1 LEFLPL
7 CLQLTGSPVLLVGGG
22 EVATRKARLLL
33 RAGARVLVVSPT
45 IVQELESL
53 LAEHGGTWH
62 EGRYQSEHLRGRQLI
77 VAATPDRQVNEEIHR
92 DAVALSI
99 LVNVVDA
106 PDLCTFIFPAIV
118 DRDPL
123 TIAISSGGR
132 SPVLTRILRRRIEA
146 LVPAAYGTLA
156 AFAGRFRQRV
166 KEGIPQESAR
176 RQFWEQ
182 ILEGTVSEQVLA
194 GREEEAARLLSLRLR
209 DHSASGTGE
218 VYLVGAGPGDPDLL
232 TFKAARLLQNAD
244 VVLYDRLVSPAIV
257 DMSRRDAQRVYVGKR
272 RSEHSVP
279 QPEINQL
286 LVDLARQGKRVARLK
301 GGDPFIFGRGG
312 EEIELLARHNI
323 PFQVVPGI
331 TAANGAACYA
341 GIPLTHRDYAQ
352 SVRFVA
358 GYLKGDKVEHDWST
372 FQSTTETLVFYMGLL
387 GLPVIC
393 DQLQAYGRSPGTP
406 VALVERGTQREQ
418 KVLVGTL
425 ATMVDIVRREQ
436 PVAPTLIIV
445 GDVVR
450 LHEALSWFGQ
460 ASVVSSPVSRRD

>member
-33 RAGARVLVVSPT
+33 RAGANVLVVSPT
-45 IVQELESL
+45 IVQELQSL
-53 LAEHGGTWH
+53 LAEHGGAWH
-62 EGRYQSEHLRGRQLI
+62 QGRYQLEHLRGRQLV

-92 DAVALSI
+92 DAIALSI

-132 SPVLTRILRRRIEA
+132 SPVLTRILRRKIEA

-166 KEGIPQESAR
+166 KDGIQQESAR

-182 ILEGTVSEQVLA
+182 MLEGTVSEQVMA
-194 GREEEAARLLSLRLR
+194 GREEAAARLLTQRLR

-218 VYLVGAGPGDPDLL
+218 VYLIGAGPGDPDLL

-244 VVLYDRLVSPAIV
+244 VVLHDRLVSPAIV
-257 DMSRRDAQRVYVGKR
+257 DMSRRDAQRIYVGKR

-301 GGDPFIFGRGG
+301 GGDPFVFGRGG

-341 GIPLTHRDYAQ
+341 GIPLTHRDFAQ

-358 GYLKGDKVEHDWST
+358 GYLKGDRVEHDWST

-393 DQLQAYGRSPGTP
+393 QQLQAHGRSPDTP

-418 KVLVGTL
+418 KVLIGTL
-425 ATMVDIVRREQ
+425 ATMVEIVRREQ

-450 LHEALSWFGQ
+450 LHQRLSWFGQ
-460 ASVVSSPVSRRD
+460 LPAVNSPASHRD

>member
-1 LEFLPL
+1 MEFLPV
-7 CLQLTGSPVLLVGGG
+7 CLQLTDVPVLLVGGG
-22 EVATRKARLLL
+22 EVATRKAHLLV
-33 RAGARVLVVSPT
+33 RAGARLQVVSPA
-45 IVQELESL
+45 IEGELQAL
-53 LAEHGGTWH
+53 LAAHGGSWLQESYRQDCLH
-62 EGRYQSEHLRGRQLI
+62 GRRLV
-77 VAATPDRQVNEEIHR
+77 VAATPDRQVNEQVHR
-92 DAVALSI
+92 DAVARSI

-106 PDLCTFIFPAIV
+106 PQLCTFIFPAVV

-123 TIAISSGGR
+123 TIAISSSGR

-146 LVPAAYGTLA
+146 LVPAAYGRLA
-156 AFAGRFRQRV
+156 GFAGRYRQQV
-166 KEGIPQESAR
+166 KDVIPRQEAR
-176 RQFWEQ
+176 RLFWEQ
-182 ILEGTVSEQVLA
+182 ALEGAISEQVLA
-194 GREEEAARLLSLRLR
+194 GREEQAEALLHQRLTAN
-209 DHSASGTGE
+209 SAHTGGE

-232 TFKAARLLQNAD
+232 TFKAARLLQSAD

-257 DMSRRDAQRVYVGKR
+257 DMARRDARRIYVGKR
-272 RSEHSVP
+272 RAEHSVP
-279 QPEINQL
+279 QPQINQL
-286 LVDLARQGKRVARLK
+286 LVDLAQAGKRVVRLK
-301 GGDPFIFGRGG
+301 GGDPFVFGRGG
-312 EEIELLARHNI
+312 EEIELLARHRI

-358 GYLKGDKVEHDWST
+358 GHLKGGNVEHDWGA

-393 DQLQAYGRSPGTP
+393 EQLQAHGRAPDTP
-406 VALVERGTQREQ
+406 VALVERGTQLEQ

-425 ATMVDIVRREQ
+425 ASMVSIVERAQ

-450 LHEALSWFGQ
+450 LHESLSWFGQ
-460 ASVVSSPVSRRD
+460 APVTGSPVSSPG